1 MRIGLSN
8 DQALVKQRFVTFFL
22 KHYPT
27 TTRSLNRRL
36 SINSRTLPLML
47 QQPCKTGQSDEGLKP
62 LLRAE
67 GGGRIKMAE
76 CKTPQL
82 ETVSKECTRKW
93 QRRQADTRSP
103 WASEART
110 TTEDAINQPLT
121 MHGTGISCDSSSWNQ
136 VGKPDLPL
144 VCGDRRMLGEG

>member
-1 MRIGLSN
+1 
-8 DQALVKQRFVTFFL
+8 
-22 KHYPT
+22 
-27 TTRSLNRRL
+27 
-36 SINSRTLPLML
+36 ML

-93 QRRQADTRSP
+93 QRRQADIRSG
-103 WASEART
+103 ALLSEYMAK
-110 TTEDAINQPLT
+110 LKC
-121 MHGTGISCDSSSWNQ
+121 ISDVALQ
-136 VGKPDLPL
+136 
-144 VCGDRRMLGEG
+144 R